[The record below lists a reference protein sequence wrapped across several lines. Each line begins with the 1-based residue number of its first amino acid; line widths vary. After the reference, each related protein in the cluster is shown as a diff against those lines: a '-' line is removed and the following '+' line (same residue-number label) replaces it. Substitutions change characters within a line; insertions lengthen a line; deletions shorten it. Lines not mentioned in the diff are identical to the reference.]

1 MIGKRVAV
9 AAALCLFAL
18 PSGSI
23 AHEIP
28 TDVKVLAFLKP
39 EGERLVLLVRVPLAA
54 MRDMSVPVTPLGFL
68 DMSRV
73 DSVLRDAAILWIADY
88 LELYE
93 GENLLR
99 NPELLAVRVSLPTD
113 PSFGSYEDAL
123 AHLTGPPL
131 PEGTEIY
138 WAQGLLDVL
147 FEYPIEAE
155 DSKFSIN
162 PGLERLGLRVVN
174 ILRFIQPDGTVRAF
188 DFPGNPGLIRM
199 DPEWH
204 QVAFKFVELGFFHI
218 LDGAD
223 HLLFLFC
230 LVIPFRR
237 FRSLF
242 VIVTSFT
249 IAHSITLVASALG
262 FAPDALWF
270 PPLIELLIAF
280 SILYMAFENILGAKL
295 RRRWLITFAFG
306 LVHGFGFAFIL
317 RETLQFAGAHLA
329 TSLLSFNIGVELG
342 QLLVLLLVVP
352 VLEVLFRFVPER
364 LGTIYLSALVTH
376 SAWHWMTERVE
387 ILRQFG
393 WPGLDAALLATLM
406 RWLMLLVAAAAL
418 VWLWSVL
425 RKPER
430 PGAEDEA

>member
-1 MIGKRVAV
+1 
-9 AAALCLFAL
+9 
-18 PSGSI
+18 
-23 AHEIP
+23 
-28 TDVKVLAFLKP
+28 
-39 EGERLVLLVRVPLAA
+39 
-54 MRDMSVPVTPLGFL
+54 
-68 DMSRV
+68 
-73 DSVLRDAAILWIADY
+73 
-88 LELYE
+88 
-93 GENLLR
+93 
-99 NPELLAVRVSLPTD
+99 
-113 PSFGSYEDAL
+113 
-123 AHLTGPPL
+123 
-131 PEGTEIY
+131 
-138 WAQGLLDVL
+138 
-147 FEYPIEAE
+147 
-155 DSKFSIN
+155 
-162 PGLERLGLRVVN
+162 
-174 ILRFIQPDGTVRAF
+174 
-188 DFPGNPGLIRM
+188 
-199 DPEWH
+199 
-204 QVAFKFVELGFFHI
+204 
-218 LDGAD
+218 
-223 HLLFLFC
+223 
-230 LVIPFRR
+230 
-237 FRSLF
+237 
-242 VIVTSFT
+242 
-249 IAHSITLVASALG
+249 
-262 FAPDALWF
+262 
-270 PPLIELLIAF
+270 
-280 SILYMAFENILGAKL
+280 MAFENILGAKL